1 LSSLVL
7 SFGRRCLGL
16 FSSARGWPRIL
27 FYFGILCV
35 SCRLRLS
42 FPHGLLA
49 AGGLRLLSLELIHRS
64 GCRSRF
70 VLRPWSS
77 AWFFDSFLT
86 KLIFPLG
93 AARLNVS
100 PLHSTDKT

>member
-1 LSSLVL
+1 
-7 SFGRRCLGL
+7 
-16 FSSARGWPRIL
+16 
-27 FYFGILCV
+27 V

-49 AGGLRLLSLELIHRS
+49 AAGLRLLSLELIHRS
-64 GCRSRF
+64 GCHSRF

-86 KLIFPLG
+86 ELIFPLG